1 MDIKTFLL
9 DFLLVFAIT
18 LVVSIIVTFLWS
30 LAFHNLAVIDWET
43 SFSLAIIIGI
53 IIPIVNARDRKKA
66 KN

>member
-1 MDIKTFLL
+1 MDFKKLFL
-9 DFLLVFAIT
+9 DFLVFFTIT

-30 LAFHNLAVIDWET
+30 LAFHNIAVVDWET

-66 KN
+66 N